1 MEDGMGKAPRVC
13 IPIATGTFAER
24 DLRDRFADFINLKD
38 YGAVGDQVT
47 DDTRAWNYFQTAEGG
62 VKYIPKGHYRVNG
75 DILHY
80 PNGEIVGYVKTPD
93 TITNP
98 QIHALFE

>member
-1 MEDGMGKAPRVC
+1 MGKAPKVW
-13 IPIATGTFAER
+13 IPVATGTFAER

-38 YGAVGDQVT
+38 FGAVGDQTT
-47 DDTRAWNYFQTAEGG
+47 DDTTAWNYFQTASGG
-62 VKYIPKGHYRVNG
+62 VKYIPMGHYRVNG
-75 DILHY
+75 EIKHY
-80 PNGEIVGYVKTPD
+80 PEGEILGYVKTPD

>member
-1 MEDGMGKAPRVC
+1 MGKAPRVC

-38 YGAVGDQVT
+38 YGAVGDETT
-47 DDTRAWNYFQTAEGG
+47 DDTVAWNNFQTARGG
-62 VKYIPKGHYRVNG
+62 VKYIPRGHYHVNG
-75 DILHY
+75 NILHY
-80 PNGEIVGYVKTPD
+80 PDGEIVGYVKTPD

>member
-1 MEDGMGKAPRVC
+1 MGKAPRVC

-62 VKYIPKGHYRVNG
+62 VKYIPRGHYRVNG

-93 TITNP
+93 TITNT

>member
-1 MEDGMGKAPRVC
+1 MGKAPRVC

-80 PNGEIVGYVKTPD
+80 PNGEIIGYVKTPD

>member
-1 MEDGMGKAPRVC
+1 MGKAPRVC

>member
-1 MEDGMGKAPRVC
+1 MGKAPKVC

>member
-1 MEDGMGKAPRVC
+1 MGKAPRVC

-80 PNGEIVGYVKTPD
+80 PNGEILGYVKTPD
-93 TITNP
+93 TITNM

>member
-1 MEDGMGKAPRVC
+1 MGKAPRVC

-80 PNGEIVGYVKTPD
+80 PDGEIVGYVKTPD

>member
-80 PNGEIVGYVKTPD
+80 PNGEILGYVKTPD

>member
-1 MEDGMGKAPRVC
+1 MGKAPKVW
-13 IPIATGTFAER
+13 IPVATGTTAER

-47 DDTRAWNYFQTAEGG
+47 DDTTAWNYFQTAEGG
-62 VKYIPKGHYRVNG
+62 VKYIPRGHYRVNG
-75 DILHY
+75 EILHY
-80 PNGEIVGYVKTPD
+80 PEGLILGYVRIPD

-98 QIHALFE
+98 QILALFE